1 MNALLSLVASFGLV
15 TADNPM
21 VQTDDLVDARIARRL
36 GEVNVQITLER
47 PNEYTVNNVTYEGIA
62 VQLFRTDNPL
72 QLFNPFAPA
81 EYGRAEAN
89 VSLDPVSGTAA
100 GLKVFSLKF

>member
-1 MNALLSLVASFGLV
+1 MSALLSLVAALGLAA
-15 TADNPM
+15 ADNPT
-21 VQTDDLVDARIARRL
+21 VQTDDSVEARTARRL
-36 GEVNVQITLER
+36 REINVQITLER

-81 EYGRAEAN
+81 EYGLAEAN
-89 VSLDPVSGTAA
+89 VSLNPVTGKAA
-100 GLKVFSLKF
+100 GLKVFGLRF

>member
-1 MNALLSLVASFGLV
+1 LSLVAALGLA
-15 TADNPM
+15 TSDNPT
-21 VQTDDLVDARIARRL
+21 VQTDDSVEARTARRL
-36 GEVNVQITLER
+36 REINVQITLER

-72 QLFNPFAPA
+72 QLVNPFAPP

-89 VSLDPVSGTAA
+89 VSLNPVTGKAT
-100 GLKVFSLKF
+100 GLKLFGLRF